1 MKQHISFD
9 EAFEGV
15 GSAVAEAGRF
25 LEGVVVAVDILVEEL
40 EVEHPVGE
48 VSDD

>member
-1 MKQHISFD
+1 MEKHVAFD
-9 EAFEGV
+9 ETFERV
-15 GSAVAEAGRF
+15 GGAVAEAGRF